1 MKTHVCAAETMRAVS
16 VQVAA
21 VGIQR
26 AFVRSAA
33 KFSVASVM
41 DEVVQ
46 FIQERT
52 LTGSIRIQRM
62 ARKHRGRRL
71 VRAWGSRFLLETE
84 RVPLSSR
91 HG

>member
-1 MKTHVCAAETMRAVS
+1 MEFTYAAETMRAVER
-16 VQVAA
+16 QVAA

-46 FIQERT
+46 PFRSAHSQKHSHTTHGAKASGTAPGACLGLAISVGNRAATFI
-52 LTGSIRIQRM
+52 
-62 ARKHRGRRL
+62 
-71 VRAWGSRFLLETE
+71 
-84 RVPLSSR
+84 
-91 HG
+91 